1 MRDRLAARPKAAASA
16 FAALAL
22 LAGAGAAPAQT
33 APAAV
38 AAAPASDVVIGRREV
53 LHSAVLGED
62 RPILVALPPGPLLAL
77 PGPQPRYPVMVL
89 LDADWSFEHTVA
101 AARFL
106 AGNGLLPPM
115 IVVGVVNVDRG
126 RDMMP
131 TFAGRELVEGP
142 SDRFLSFLC
151 DELVPHVE
159 KAYPALPYRVIAGHS
174 NGGMFSLFA
183 LLRRPGFFA
192 AHLAMSPS
200 FGQDDRFVGTLE
212 RMLASR
218 PRLDAFVYVS
228 SGEEE
233 ADVAVGAV
241 RFAKVLETTS
251 PAGLESRYAYFP
263 GESHGSVAH
272 RAVYRG
278 LELLGYADGLPP
290 AGAAAFLPKAELRRR
305 AWARRFGADFGGPPL
320 PRPSV
325 AAPLR
330 RLLGTTAGRADLAS
344 RYESLKATEKASF
357 RFDAIELR
365 NLEAW
370 LRASG
375 RTADADV
382 VRALGPAAAPGDED
396 RGNEYGARVDL
407 ARGLVARYPLDGDA
421 REARGRGADGKLEGA
436 VPADDRR
443 GRAGAALRFDGK
455 ARVVIPSPPR
465 LATGGSFT
473 VSAWVRPGGRTAYAA
488 WVSKATK
495 PYGSQ
500 WRAGFA
506 SSADDQ
512 WGLTVFNGRWTDY
525 WIAQAPVADG
535 QWSHVVVT
543 ADETVGRLR
552 YYVNGKGAG
561 GSDTLEPLL
570 ASDAPLYVGFQQDD
584 GVHYAGDVDDLRVWD
599 RTLSAAEVEAL
610 FRTE

>member
-1 MRDRLAARPKAAASA
+1 MKRKARAALFIVGLASLAAASA
-16 FAALAL
+16 AVAQPSPA
-22 LAGAGAAPAQT
+22 AGA
-33 APAAV
+33 
-38 AAAPASDVVIGRREV
+38 DVTIGRREV
-53 LHSAVLGED
+53 LHSNVLGED
-62 RPILVALPPGPLLAL
+62 RPILIALPPPPSPFAP
-77 PGPQPRYPVMVL
+77 PGPRAKYPVMVL

-131 TFAGRELVEGP
+131 TFAGRDLVEGP

-159 KAYPALPYRVIAGHS
+159 KTHPALPYRLIVGHS

-183 LLRRPGFFA
+183 LVRRPGFFA

-200 FGQDDRFVGTLE
+200 FGQDDRFVGALE

-241 RFAKVLETTS
+241 RFAKALETTS
-251 PAGLESRYAYFP
+251 PAGLETRYAYFP

-272 RAVYRG
+272 KAVYRG

-290 AGAAAFLPKAELRRR
+290 AGAAAFLPKSELRRR
-305 AWARRFGADFGGPPL
+305 AWTRRFGADFGGPRVPQA
-320 PRPSV
+320 SV
-325 AAPLR
+325 AAPLL
-330 RLLGTTAGRADLAS
+330 RLLDTTSGRAELGAQH
-344 RYESLKATEKASF
+344 ESLKATEKASF
-357 RFDAIELR
+357 RFDALELR

-370 LRASG
+370 LRAAG
-375 RTADADV
+375 RAADADA
-382 VRALGPAAAPGDED
+382 VRALGGPDGPAAGED

-421 REARGRGADGKLEGA
+421 CEAAGRGTEGKIEGA
-436 VPADDRR
+436 VPAPDRR
-443 GRAGAALRFDGK
+443 GRASGALRFDGR

-473 VSAWVRPGGRTAYAA
+473 VSAWVRPSGRTAYAA
-488 WVSKATK
+488 WVSKATR

-506 SSADDQ
+506 SSADEQ

-525 WIAQAPVADG
+525 WIARAPVPDG

-543 ADETVGRLR
+543 ADETIGRLR
-552 YYVNGKGAG
+552 YYVNGAPAG

-584 GVHYAGDVDDLRVWD
+584 GVHYTGDVDDLRLWD
-599 RTLSAAEVEAL
+599 RTLSPAEVAAL
-610 FRTE
+610 HAEE